1 MSDQG
6 SNDQQGGLEPQMT
19 SPGAQLAAYRKER
32 GWTVEQVASQ
42 LNLAPRQ
49 IVAIES
55 DDYPS
60 LPGMP
65 IVRGFVRAYA
75 KLLKV
80 DAAPLLASLG
90 GETVLVHEPIQP
102 RKTLATPFSEARIP
116 SMTERQGL
124 SSKWVVGALVILL
137 VGVAIWAVR
146 YEQSAEPSKSSA
158 PQANPSSTPAQVP
171 AIPDA
176 GREPPSAASGQAGAE
191 ASQPAEPAPP
201 TADVAN
207 QAAAAGAN
215 APVAAPSTAPAVPAA
230 PAVSEPPAPQPEAAK
245 DVLTVNAREDSWVE
259 IRRADNNAVL
269 LSRIV
274 KAGETEKFE
283 MNQPVSVVIGNAAG
297 VDLALRGAPMELKR
311 KTNSNVARLNL
322 K

>member
-6 SNDQQGGLEPQMT
+6 FNDQQGGSEPQMV

-90 GETVLVHEPIQP
+90 GETVLVHESIQP
-102 RKTLATPFSEARIP
+102 RKTLATPFSEARLP
-116 SMTERQGL
+116 SMTERQSL
-124 SSKWVVGALVILL
+124 SSKWVIGALVILL
-137 VGVAIWAVR
+137 IGVAIWAAR
-146 YEQSAEPSKSSA
+146 HEQSAEPSKASVPQSNPSSA
-158 PQANPSSTPAQVP
+158 PASVP
-171 AIPDA
+171 VSPDA
-176 GREPPSAASGQAGAE
+176 GREQQTTANGQAGTE
-191 ASQPAEPAPP
+191 AQQAAEPTVSGSNAI
-201 TADVAN
+201 N
-207 QAAAAGAN
+207 QAPATTPAT
-215 APVAAPSTAPAVPAA
+215 STAPAAVPEQ
-230 PAVSEPPAPQPEAAK
+230 PALKPEATALAAK
-245 DVLTVNAREDSWVE
+245 EVLTLNMREDSWVE

-274 KAGETEKFE
+274 KAGETENIE
-283 MNQPVSVVIGNAAG
+283 MTQPVSVVIGNAAG
-297 VDLALRGAPMELKR
+297 ADLTLRGAPVELKR
-311 KTNSNVARLNL
+311 KANSNVARLNL

>member
-6 SNDQQGGLEPQMT
+6 LNDQQGGLEPQMV

-65 IVRGFVRAYA
+65 IVRGFIRAYA

-90 GETVLVHEPIQP
+90 GETVLVHESIQP
-102 RKTLATPFSEARIP
+102 RKTLATPFSEARLP
-116 SMTERQGL
+116 TMTERQSL
-124 SSKWVVGALVILL
+124 SSKWVVGTLVILL
-137 VGVAIWAVR
+137 LGVAIWAAR
-146 YEQSAEPSKSSA
+146 HEQSAEASKASA
-158 PQANPSSTPAQVP
+158 PQANPSPAPAPVP
-171 AIPDA
+171 ANSDA
-176 GREPPSAASGQAGAE
+176 GPEQQTTASGQTSVEAPQVAE
-191 ASQPAEPAPP
+191 QTVLGNNA
-201 TADVAN
+201 AN
-207 QAAAAGAN
+207 QAPTPMPVTPATPAAVPEQP
-215 APVAAPSTAPAVPAA
+215 APKPEVTAPAG
-230 PAVSEPPAPQPEAAK
+230 K
-245 DVLTVNAREDSWVE
+245 DVLTLSVREDSWVE

-274 KAGETEKFE
+274 KAGETESIE
-283 MNQPVSVVIGNAAG
+283 MTQPVFVVIGNAAG
-297 VDLALRGAPMELKR
+297 VDLTLRGAPVELKR
-311 KTNSNVARLNL
+311 KANSNVARFNL